1 MIQPDRPLILA
12 SSSPRRRELME
23 EAGYQFEVIVP
34 SDGAECGICSNETP
48 PELVARLAW
57 QKAADVVPQ
66 VNNALVI
73 ACDTVAECQ
82 GSILG
87 KPVDRDHAKEMLKL
101 MSGRKHQVFSGLC
114 VWSVPENQTIVEVE
128 VTTLRM
134 HEIGLEQLQEHLDSE
149 RWVGKAG
156 AFGFQDGLD
165 WVQIEKGNVSNV
177 VGLPMERLAKILSQF
192 V

>member
-1 MIQPDRPLILA
+1 
-12 SSSPRRRELME
+12 
-23 EAGYQFEVIVP
+23 
-34 SDGAECGICSNETP
+34 
-48 PELVARLAW
+48 
-57 QKAADVVPQ
+57 
-66 VNNALVI
+66 
-73 ACDTVAECQ
+73 VAECQ